1 MKTVT
6 LDEANEYMDLNIRS
20 AKKTAIATA
29 SYVLSPVAFLFLAGL
44 SEYRQHVISE
54 NMAGGA
60 GVVVLLLIVG
70 IATAYFVMH
79 GMKLEPY
86 EHLEKEC
93 FRLEYGVEGIVR
105 EEDDGIRGNLSYLY
119 YGGSLPLYHLRH
131 TAYGSG
137 SSRQPGF
144 RVHDLY

>member
-1 MKTVT
+1 
-6 LDEANEYMDLNIRS
+6 
-20 AKKTAIATA
+20 
-29 SYVLSPVAFLFLAGL
+29 
-44 SEYRQHVISE
+44 
-54 NMAGGA
+54 MAGGA

-93 FRLEYGVEGIVR
+93 FSAGVRSGR
-105 EEDDGIRGNLSYLY
+105 NRQEEDDGIRGNLSYLY